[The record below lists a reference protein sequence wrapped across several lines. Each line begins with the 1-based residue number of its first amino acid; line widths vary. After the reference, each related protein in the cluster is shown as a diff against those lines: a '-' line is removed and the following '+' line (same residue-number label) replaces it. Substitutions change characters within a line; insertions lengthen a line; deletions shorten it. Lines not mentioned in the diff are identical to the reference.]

1 MCSALLRI
9 GCLISQPSG
18 EPPSC
23 SPCPVTGSVSTH
35 VLNAVSARPQGEGL
49 LGTAP
54 VLERMRQELRSPCW
68 EAFRTSPA
76 PDTPA
81 SPALCLCALPAL
93 RYRSRGPGP
102 GGCSGGRNHSPPFIH
117 LCPFPAGGEG
127 WEGVCGFL
135 SGLHGRLLGAQSHCR
150 PVPLS

>member
-9 GCLISQPSG
+9 GYLTSQPSG

-35 VLNAVSARPQGEGL
+35 VLNAVNARPQGRGL

-68 EAFRTSPA
+68 EALRPRLPRTPGFSRSLPLHA
-76 PDTPA
+76 A
-81 SPALCLCALPAL
+81 SLAIQEPWSWAWRLL
-93 RYRSRGPGP
+93 RSEE
-102 GGCSGGRNHSPPFIH
+102 PFSSFYP
-117 LCPFPAGGEG
+117 LCPFPAGGES

-135 SGLHGRLLGAQSHCR
+135 SGLLGRLLGAQSHSR